1 MTTNS
6 ISLEGLPD
14 RYVDMAKN
22 YVDFLRH
29 LAEKEQQKKKK
40 EKRKIDLN
48 KFSFKRSREALKDL
62 KGNLSDAVIEERRS
76 YL

>member
-1 MTTNS
+1 MTTNL

-14 RYVDMAKN
+14 RYVDMAKT

-29 LAEKEQQKKKK
+29 LAEKEKQNKEKKK
-40 EKRKIDLN
+40 IGLN

-62 KGNLSDAVIEERRS
+62 KGNLSDAVVEERRS